1 MRREKNE
8 IILRSIIKKFQTT
21 GNKEKIL
28 KASTENKSHVEKQT
42 SECKQTS

>member
-1 MRREKNE
+1 MYYIQKYYQ
-8 IILRSIIKKFQTT
+8 KFQTT
-21 GNKEKIL
+21 GRIRKIL